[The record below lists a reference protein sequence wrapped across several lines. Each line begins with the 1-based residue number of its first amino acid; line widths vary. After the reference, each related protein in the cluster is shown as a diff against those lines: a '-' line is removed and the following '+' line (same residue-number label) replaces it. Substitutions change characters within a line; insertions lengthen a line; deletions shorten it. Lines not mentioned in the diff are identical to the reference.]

1 VTAAE
6 LTDEVEATLVATAY
20 EANDALAG
28 GVGLAAAARDAG
40 RFPSLYR
47 LHAAI
52 GDALEMSLSPEIDAW
67 LEEARQSADRLEALR
82 EGLVPLAAHGAPLE
96 AALARFLLFEAVR
109 ARLLVAAWATD
120 TAFEAMGGA
129 AEDVDVIAAAEVAR
143 LVAAW
148 PALEASEGGGGGG
161 GVRTFRLL
169 LAGAMV
175 ELTRHAEELR
185 ESLARAQGDVVA
197 SFAERAAIEGQ
208 LRELEP
214 VDALLIRNE
223 MARYLG
229 EDRVTVEELMER
241 HPVLLGGYQRDALD
255 QRVSRFRKRLRQG
268 GLAAIRTRG
277 APSLAEVLAGE

>member
-1 VTAAE
+1 MVDREVTAAE

-148 PALEASEGGGGGG
+148 PALEAVGGRRRGRRRADVSAAAGGRDGGADAPCGGAEGVVG
-161 GVRTFRLL
+161 
-169 LAGAMV
+169 AGAGGRGGFV
-175 ELTRHAEELR
+175 CRAGRH
-185 ESLARAQGDVVA
+185 
-197 SFAERAAIEGQ
+197 
-208 LRELEP
+208 
-214 VDALLIRNE
+214 
-223 MARYLG
+223 
-229 EDRVTVEELMER
+229 
-241 HPVLLGGYQRDALD
+241 
-255 QRVSRFRKRLRQG
+255 
-268 GLAAIRTRG
+268 RG
-277 APSLAEVLAGE
+277 AAEGAGAGGCFADTE